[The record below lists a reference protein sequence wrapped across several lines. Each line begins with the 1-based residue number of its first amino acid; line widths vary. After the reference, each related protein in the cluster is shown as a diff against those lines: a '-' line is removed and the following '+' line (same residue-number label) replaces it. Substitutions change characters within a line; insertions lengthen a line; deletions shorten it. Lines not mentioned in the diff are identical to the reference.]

1 MWRLCRCMPNRFNH
15 IRLIIII
22 YTLSLERIMYRIGIK
37 NAIFTLCKGWHFLCN
52 IIYVTFHNIFYNIFK
67 IFLIVFLLIIFAIC
81 PYYLSLYVLHF
92 FNIFCILYAMQHS
105 SIMYFCL
112 CSLRF
117 FPEMSHSFFLIFQK
131 KFFCFCFFSFFSAA

>member
-67 IFLIVFLLIIFAIC
+67 IFLIVFLLIFFIIFLIVFLLILFNIFIVSLNYFC
-81 PYYLSLYVLHF
+81 YLSLLSVSLCIAF

-105 SIMYFCL
+105 SIMYFL
-112 CSLRF
+112 F
-117 FPEMSHSFFLIFQK
+117 M
-131 KFFCFCFFSFFSAA
+131 